1 MLVSVFIYA
10 ADRMLRLFKS
20 RLSIAHIRPLPEL
33 SATRVEIPGINT
45 GWCAGQHVR
54 LRVLASGMSWWRWS
68 EIHPFTITSVSH
80 SDEGMVLLV
89 KKNGS
94 WTGALYEIAK
104 ASGYGEN
111 AKIAGRNV
119 RVMVEGPY
127 GTERYH
133 AFLFLDH

>member
-10 ADRMLRLFKS
+10 VDRLLRLFKS
-20 RLSIAHIRPLPEL
+20 RLSTAYIRPLPEL
-33 SATRVEIPGINT
+33 STTRVEIPGINT

-68 EIHPFTITSVSH
+68 EVHPFTITSVSH
-80 SDEGMVLLV
+80 SDEGLVLLV

-104 ASGYGEN
+104 ASGYGEK
-111 AKIAGRNV
+111 AKIAGRSV

-127 GTERYH
+127 GTEINRVLS
-133 AFLFLDH
+133 AFDH